1 MIQGTI
7 LHSVS
12 YSGSWGQH
20 HLSLEEFID
29 KAAELGY
36 HGVMVAAKRP
46 HLSPLDWDSSGRSR
60 LRQRLEKHGLKHLC
74 IAGYTNF
81 TADLEHGD
89 IPMREIQIQHV
100 VELARLA
107 QDLGGSLVR
116 IFTGYENPAAAP
128 EAQYRIVVDAIRE
141 ASEKVAAFGVTLGI
155 QNHHDVA
162 VGTDTLQDLIA
173 DVGHPHC
180 RAMFDAWAPALHGE
194 DIVAAAKRM
203 APISVQTTIA
213 NYQLRPR
220 YRYIPTLVN
229 YEKLTPSLR
238 AVPMDEGFIDYDGFL
253 GALNENGFQGA
264 AAYEMCSPLQGG
276 GSLENLDRYAKRF
289 LEYMKKH
296 GVQPA
301 HGN

>member
-1 MIQGTI
+1 MIQGAI

-20 HLSLEEFID
+20 YLSLEEFID
-29 KAAELGY
+29 KAADLGY

-46 HLSPLDWDSSGRSR
+46 HLSVLDWNSGSRTR
-60 LRQRLEKHGLKHLC
+60 LRQRLDKHGLKSLC

-81 TADLEHGD
+81 TADLEHSD
-89 IPMREIQIQHV
+89 IPHREIQIQHV
-100 VELARLA
+100 VDLARLA

-116 IFTGYENPAAAP
+116 IFTGYENAAAAP

-141 ASEKVAAFGVTLGI
+141 AAERVSEYGVTLGV
-155 QNHHDVA
+155 QNHHDIA
-162 VGTDTLQDLIA
+162 VGTDSLYDLIS
-173 DVGHPHC
+173 DVDRPNC
-180 RAMFDAWAPALHGE
+180 KAMFDAWAPALHGE

-203 APISVQTTIA
+203 APLSVQTTIA

-253 GALNENGFQGA
+253 SALNENGFNGA

-276 GSLENLDRYAKRF
+276 GSIENLDLYAKRF
-289 LEYMKKH
+289 LEYLKKH
-296 GVQPA
+296 GFQSA
-301 HGN
+301 R